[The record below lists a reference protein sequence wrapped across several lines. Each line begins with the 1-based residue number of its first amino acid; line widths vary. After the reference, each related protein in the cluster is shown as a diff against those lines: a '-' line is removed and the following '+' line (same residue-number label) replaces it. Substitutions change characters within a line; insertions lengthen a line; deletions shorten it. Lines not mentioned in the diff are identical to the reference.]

1 MNKFSKLVVVVSI
14 FLLLSFSLLFVTFS
28 KGLQVPYL
36 NNIVRVVVTPIQ
48 SVISVPTRFFSE
60 QKDVLTDLVNAYE
73 ENKQLKEAIMS
84 LEGMAAENTSLK
96 EENASLRSSLG
107 VVSVFPEKQLIPGSV
122 LVRTPSSWSE
132 HISINIGETSGV
144 TSNALVVANGG
155 LVGIVSSLSSDSAV
169 VTLFTNSDEFTKLP
183 VKISV
188 DSKEIYGILSGY
200 DADTNSFIIN
210 QLNSADEIAVGSNV
224 VTSDLAGATPAN
236 VQIGKVL
243 SVKSNSIGKVLSVKS
258 NSNSLN
264 REVYVE
270 PTASFSNIYSVL
282 VVGQTN
288 AQ

>member
-36 NNIVRVVVTPIQ
+36 NNIVRIVVTPIQ

-60 QKDVLTDLVNAYE
+60 QKDVLTDLMNAYE

-107 VVSVFPEKQLIPGSV
+107 VVSDFPEKQLIPGSV

-243 SVKSNSIGKVLSVKS
+243 SVKSNS
-258 NSNSLN
+258 NSLN

>member
-60 QKDVLTDLVNAYE
+60 QKDVLTDLMNAYE

-107 VVSVFPEKQLIPGSV
+107 VVSDFPEKQLIPGSV

-224 VTSDLAGATPAN
+224 VTSDLAGATSAN
-236 VQIGKVL
+236 IQ
-243 SVKSNSIGKVLSVKS
+243 IGKVLSVKS

>member
-14 FLLLSFSLLFVTFS
+14 FLLLSCSLLFVTFS

-60 QKDVLTDLVNAYE
+60 QKDVLTDLMNAYE

-84 LEGMAAENTSLK
+84 LEEMAAENTSLK

-107 VVSVFPEKQLIPGSV
+107 VVSDFPEKQLIPGSV

-243 SVKSNSIGKVLSVKS
+243 SVKSNS
-258 NSNSLN
+258 NSLN

>member
-60 QKDVLTDLVNAYE
+60 QKDVLTDLMNAYE
-73 ENKQLKEAIMS
+73 ENKQLKETIMS

-107 VVSVFPEKQLIPGSV
+107 VVSDFHEKQLIPGSV

-144 TSNALVVANGG
+144 TYNALVVANGG

-243 SVKSNSIGKVLSVKS
+243 SVKSNS
-258 NSNSLN
+258 NSLN

>member
-60 QKDVLTDLVNAYE
+60 QKDVLTDLMNAYE

-107 VVSVFPEKQLIPGSV
+107 VVSDFPEKQLIPGSV

-188 DSKEIYGILSGY
+188 DSKEKEIYGILSGY

-224 VTSDLAGATPAN
+224 VTSDLAGATSAN
-236 VQIGKVL
+236 IQ
-243 SVKSNSIGKVLSVKS
+243 IGKVLSVKS

>member
-28 KGLQVPYL
+28 KGLQVSYL

-60 QKDVLTDLVNAYE
+60 QKDVLTDLMNAYE

-107 VVSVFPEKQLIPGSV
+107 VVSDFPEKQLIPGSV

-243 SVKSNSIGKVLSVKS
+243 SVKSNS
-258 NSNSLN
+258 NSLN

>member
-36 NNIVRVVVTPIQ
+36 NNIIRVVVTPIQ

-60 QKDVLTDLVNAYE
+60 QKDVLTDLMNAYE

-84 LEGMAAENTSLK
+84 LEEIAAENTSLK

-107 VVSVFPEKQLIPGSV
+107 VVSDFPEKQLIPGSV

-243 SVKSNSIGKVLSVKS
+243 SVKSNS
-258 NSNSLN
+258 NSLN

-288 AQ
+288 VQ

>member
-36 NNIVRVVVTPIQ
+36 NNIIRVVVTPIQ

-60 QKDVLTDLVNAYE
+60 QKDVLTDLMNAYE

-84 LEGMAAENTSLK
+84 LEEMAAENTSLK

-107 VVSVFPEKQLIPGSV
+107 VVSDFPEKQLIPGSV

-243 SVKSNSIGKVLSVKS
+243 SVKSNS
-258 NSNSLN
+258 NSLN

>member
-28 KGLQVPYL
+28 KGLQVPYF
-36 NNIVRVVVTPIQ
+36 NDIVRVVVTPIQ

-60 QKDVLTDLVNAYE
+60 QKDVLTDLMNAYE

-107 VVSVFPEKQLIPGSV
+107 VVSDFPEKQLIPGSV

-224 VTSDLAGATPAN
+224 VTSDLAGATSAN
-236 VQIGKVL
+236 IQ
-243 SVKSNSIGKVLSVKS
+243 IGKVLSVKS

>member
-36 NNIVRVVVTPIQ
+36 NSIVRVVVTPIQ

-60 QKDVLTDLVNAYE
+60 QKDVLTDLMNAYE
-73 ENKQLKEAIMS
+73 ENKQLKETIMS

-107 VVSVFPEKQLIPGSV
+107 VVSDFPEKQLIPGSV

-144 TSNALVVANGG
+144 TYNALVVANGG

-243 SVKSNSIGKVLSVKS
+243 SVKSNS
-258 NSNSLN
+258 NSLN

>member
-36 NNIVRVVVTPIQ
+36 NNIVRGVVTPIQ

-60 QKDVLTDLVNAYE
+60 QKDVLTDLMNAYE

-107 VVSVFPEKQLIPGSV
+107 VVSDFPEKQLIPGSV
-122 LVRTPSSWSE
+122 LVRTPSAWSE
-132 HISINIGETSGV
+132 HIAINIGETSGV

-200 DADTNSFIIN
+200 DADTNSFIID

-224 VTSDLAGATPAN
+224 VTSDLAGATSAN
-236 VQIGKVL
+236 IQ
-243 SVKSNSIGKVLSVKS
+243 IGKVLSVKS

>member
-36 NNIVRVVVTPIQ
+36 NNIVSVVVTPIQ

-60 QKDVLTDLVNAYE
+60 QKDVLTDLMSAYE

-107 VVSVFPEKQLIPGSV
+107 VVSDFPEKQLIPGSV

-243 SVKSNSIGKVLSVKS
+243 SVKSNS
-258 NSNSLN
+258 NSLS

>member
-48 SVISVPTRFFSE
+48 SVISVPTRFFSK
-60 QKDVLTDLVNAYE
+60 QKDVLTDLMNAYE

-107 VVSVFPEKQLIPGSV
+107 VVSDFPEKQLIPGSV

-200 DADTNSFIIN
+200 DADTNSFIID

-224 VTSDLAGATPAN
+224 VTSDLAGATSAN
-236 VQIGKVL
+236 IQ
-243 SVKSNSIGKVLSVKS
+243 IGKVLSVKS

>member
-36 NNIVRVVVTPIQ
+36 NNIVSVVVTPIQ

-60 QKDVLTDLVNAYE
+60 QKDVLTDLINAYE

-107 VVSVFPEKQLIPGSV
+107 VVSDFPEKQLIPGSV

-210 QLNSADEIAVGSNV
+210 QLSSADEIAVGSNV

-236 VQIGKVL
+236 VQIGKV
-243 SVKSNSIGKVLSVKS
+243 VSVKS

>member
-60 QKDVLTDLVNAYE
+60 QKDVLIDLMNAYE

-107 VVSVFPEKQLIPGSV
+107 VVSDFPEKQLIPGSV

-200 DADTNSFIIN
+200 DADTNSFIID

-236 VQIGKVL
+236 IQ
-243 SVKSNSIGKVLSVKS
+243 IGKVLSVKS

>member
-60 QKDVLTDLVNAYE
+60 QKDVFTDLMNAYE

-107 VVSVFPEKQLIPGSV
+107 VVSDFPEKQLIPGSV

-132 HISINIGETSGV
+132 HISINIGETRGV

-243 SVKSNSIGKVLSVKS
+243 SVKSNS
-258 NSNSLN
+258 NSLN

>member
-60 QKDVLTDLVNAYE
+60 QKDVLTDLMNVYE
-73 ENKQLKEAIMS
+73 ENKQLKETIMS

-107 VVSVFPEKQLIPGSV
+107 VVSDFPEKQLIPGSV

-144 TSNALVVANGG
+144 TYNALVVANGG

-243 SVKSNSIGKVLSVKS
+243 SVKSNS
-258 NSNSLN
+258 NSLN

>member
-60 QKDVLTDLVNAYE
+60 QKDVLIDLMNAYE

-107 VVSVFPEKQLIPGSV
+107 VVSDFPEKQLIPGSV

-183 VKISV
+183 VKIFV

-224 VTSDLAGATPAN
+224 VTSDLAGATSAN
-236 VQIGKVL
+236 IQ
-243 SVKSNSIGKVLSVKS
+243 IGKVLSVKS

>member
-36 NNIVRVVVTPIQ
+36 NNIVSVVVTPIQ

-60 QKDVLTDLVNAYE
+60 QKDVLTDLMNAYE

-107 VVSVFPEKQLIPGSV
+107 VVSDFPEKQLIPGSV

-144 TSNALVVANGG
+144 ISNALVVANGG

-243 SVKSNSIGKVLSVKS
+243 SVKSNS
-258 NSNSLN
+258 NSLN

>member
-36 NNIVRVVVTPIQ
+36 NNLISVVVTPIQ

-60 QKDVLTDLVNAYE
+60 QKDVLTDLMNAYE
-73 ENKQLKEAIMS
+73 ENKQLKETIMS

-107 VVSVFPEKQLIPGSV
+107 VVSDFPEKQLIPGSV

-144 TSNALVVANGG
+144 SSNALVVANGG

-243 SVKSNSIGKVLSVKS
+243 SVKSNS
-258 NSNSLN
+258 NSLN

>member
-14 FLLLSFSLLFVTFS
+14 FLLLSLSLLFVTFS

-36 NNIVRVVVTPIQ
+36 NNIVSVVVTPIQ

-60 QKDVLTDLVNAYE
+60 QKDVLTDLMSAYE

-107 VVSVFPEKQLIPGSV
+107 VVSDFPEKQLIPGSV

-243 SVKSNSIGKVLSVKS
+243 SVKSNS
-258 NSNSLN
+258 NSLN

>member
-60 QKDVLTDLVNAYE
+60 QKDVLTDLMNAYE

-107 VVSVFPEKQLIPGSV
+107 VVSDFPEKQLIPGSV

-144 TSNALVVANGG
+144 PSNALVVANGG

-243 SVKSNSIGKVLSVKS
+243 SVKSNS
-258 NSNSLN
+258 NSLN

>member
-36 NNIVRVVVTPIQ
+36 NNIVSVVVTPIQ

-60 QKDVLTDLVNAYE
+60 QKDVLTDLMNAYE

-107 VVSVFPEKQLIPGSV
+107 VVSNFPEKQLIPGSV

-243 SVKSNSIGKVLSVKS
+243 SVKSNS
-258 NSNSLN
+258 NSLN

>member
-60 QKDVLTDLVNAYE
+60 QKDVLTDLMNAYE

-107 VVSVFPEKQLIPGSV
+107 VVSDFPEKQLIPGSV

-144 TSNALVVANGG
+144 ISNALVVANGG

-224 VTSDLAGATPAN
+224 VTSDLAGATSAN
-236 VQIGKVL
+236 IQ
-243 SVKSNSIGKVLSVKS
+243 IGKVLSVKS